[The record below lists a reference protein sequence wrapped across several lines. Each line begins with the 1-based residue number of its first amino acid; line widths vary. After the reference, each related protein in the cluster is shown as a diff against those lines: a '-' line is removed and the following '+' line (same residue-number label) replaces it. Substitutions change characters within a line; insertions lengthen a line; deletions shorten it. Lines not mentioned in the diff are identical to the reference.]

1 MAGGGAGAP
10 RAGRRA
16 RGGRQ
21 GRRRGPGGAAALA
34 RALALALGLG
44 LGLGLGLRGAR
55 AQGSEGPVEAM
66 EVSSQKVE
74 FGRQAPF
81 PYQVCREQ
89 PGAVQLDDSTQPS
102 AQCIPINLDDLTFC
116 SMVNYDA
123 CMRVPAPGVYDDAVS
138 DAYSLR
144 MNYWQNEQPSFYS
157 KGCADLFK
165 AYFCH
170 LSYPQCLKYEEVDAD
185 AAKSNAREGQY
196 VELPLC
202 WDYCFSTAQT
212 CIGDKAL
219 AEKFCL
225 TQVEIGKVSAD
236 RPDMVGLPD
245 CMNRGALFRAALS
258 VLLLCWAALAAA
270 L

>member
-1 MAGGGAGAP
+1 MSLLVLGL
-10 RAGRRA
+10 R
-16 RGGRQ
+16 
-21 GRRRGPGGAAALA
+21 L
-34 RALALALGLG
+34 LGLG
-44 LGLGLGLRGAR
+44 LGLGLRLRGAR
-55 AQGSEGPVEAM
+55 AQGSEGPLEAK

-74 FGRQAPF
+74 FGRQASF

-144 MNYWQNEQPSFYS
+144 MNYWQNEQPNFYS